1 MLKRCIQNLL
11 DIKKTMK
18 YEKTIILTG
27 SAGRLGS
34 NFAEILADA
43 GANLVLIDIN
53 EKENKKLEKK
63 ITKKFKIKCISSS
76 ANITV
81 KNELLELS
89 KVIIKKFGR
98 IDGVVNNAFYNPRT
112 NIEQSAMKFED
123 YSLDLWND
131 VVSVNLTGVF
141 LCSQIFGKIMAK
153 QKVGGSIVNIS
164 SIYGINGADQRIYG
178 NSKLN
183 SPPSYAATKG
193 AVVNFTKYLAAFWNR
208 KNIRVNTMTLGGV
221 EDKSYMNKKFI
232 ENYSEK
238 TMIGRMAKNN
248 EYNGALLFLLSNA
261 SSYMT
266 GGNLI
271 LDGGWSSW

>member
-1 MLKRCIQNLL
+1 
-11 DIKKTMK
+11 
-18 YEKTIILTG
+18 
-27 SAGRLGS
+27 
-34 NFAEILADA
+34 
-43 GANLVLIDIN
+43 
-53 EKENKKLEKK
+53 
-63 ITKKFKIKCISSS
+63 
-76 ANITV
+76 
-81 KNELLELS
+81 
-89 KVIIKKFGR
+89 
-98 IDGVVNNAFYNPRT
+98 
-112 NIEQSAMKFED
+112 
-123 YSLDLWND
+123 
-131 VVSVNLTGVF
+131 
-141 LCSQIFGKIMAK
+141 MAK

-232 ENYSEK
+232 EKYSEK